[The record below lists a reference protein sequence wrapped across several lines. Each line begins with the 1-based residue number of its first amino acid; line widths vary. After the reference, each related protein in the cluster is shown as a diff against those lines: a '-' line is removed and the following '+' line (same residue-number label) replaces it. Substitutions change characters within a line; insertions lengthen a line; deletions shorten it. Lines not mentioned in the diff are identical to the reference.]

1 MEVIDTYFKSVNKSL
16 LFLFIFIFST
26 SSFSQ
31 EVYFRVSEND
41 CFNCYVNINQHIIGK
56 SDIQFLFPESSKGKR
71 FDEFN
76 KRFFKNQIIKE
87 KVIFSDSLYALTNQP
102 LDDLSGLV
110 FIYNGNV
117 IFSEKGAYIDEEKL
131 KRFNSSVLS
140 FTMTLNI
147 REKGFSNRNLI
158 KADYNDDHLL
168 ITDFLFKKLYLIDGV
183 ENTEINFDAIDF
195 LDIAKKSLKNVE
207 YLDLEKNIDLM
218 SRYGKNGIELVNVTY
233 SEGKF
238 YISLYCP
245 FISDDEIIDENG
257 NKKEVFRIGNKPNY
271 LVLKKEEF
279 NERNVL
285 KNIFSFDFENEQYF
299 YALDELVQGNSLLK
313 LNQVIY
319 SDEQFNKD
327 QSYPLFTKFH
337 IDAANKRITFDKY
350 LDSMD
355 LLDFQ
360 KYKNFNTLEF
370 INVISFISQDQTIV
384 LKDFPYVIEPL
395 LGTKKKLEWDE
406 NVNKVSYPQDIKYK
420 NLQFWKS
427 NNGYSLLFQ
436 KEDEIVVKE
445 YTNTWELKSQKP
457 FMFNKAFIKQ
467 LYITKKYIYMK
478 STTED
483 IYRIDNYLI

>member
-1 MEVIDTYFKSVNKSL
+1 MKIIYTYFKSLNKRI
-16 LFLFIFIFST
+16 LFLFIFILST

-41 CFNCYVNINQHIIGK
+41 CFNCYININQHILGK
-56 SDIQFLFPESSKGKR
+56 SDIQFLFPESSKGRR

-76 KRFFKNQIIKE
+76 KRFFKNQIVKE

-117 IFSEKGAYIDEEKL
+117 VFSQKGAHIDEEKL
-131 KRFNSSVLS
+131 KIFNNSVSS
-140 FTMTLNI
+140 FTMTMNI
-147 REKGFSNRNLI
+147 RDKGFSNRNLI
-158 KADYNDDHLL
+158 TADYGDNHLL
-168 ITDFLFKKLYLIDGV
+168 ITDFLFKKIYLINGD
-183 ENTEINFDAIDF
+183 EHTEINFDAIDF
-195 LDIAKKSLKNVE
+195 LDIAKKSLNNVE

-218 SRYGKNGIELVNVTY
+218 SRYGKNGIELVNATY

-238 YISLYCP
+238 YISFYCP
-245 FISDDEIIDENG
+245 FISDGEIIDENG

-271 LVLKKEEF
+271 LVLKKEEI
-279 NERNVL
+279 NEQHVL
-285 KNIFSFDFENEQYF
+285 KNIYSFDFESEQYF
-299 YALDELVQGNSLLK
+299 YSLDELVQGNELFK

-319 SDEQFNKD
+319 SEEQFKKNTP
-327 QSYPLFTKFH
+327 YPLFTKFH
-337 IDAANKRITFDKY
+337 IDAANKKITFDKY
-350 LDSMD
+350 LDNMD

-360 KYKNFNTLEF
+360 KDKDFNTFEF

-395 LGTKKKLEWDE
+395 SGLKKKLEWDE
-406 NVNKVSYPQDIKYK
+406 KVNKVSYPQDIKYR
-420 NLQFWKS
+420 NLQFWKYKD
-427 NNGYSLLFQ
+427 GYRLLFQ
-436 KEDEIVVKE
+436 KKDEIVVKE
-445 YTNTWELKSQKP
+445 YTNSWELKSQQP
-457 FMFNKAFIKQ
+457 SMFNKKFIKQ
-467 LYITKKYIYMK
+467 IYVTKKYIYIK